1 MFRRPDKRQ
10 RHPALTGTE
19 SWQMQYGGH
28 MTWFIDRRLNGK
40 NKSTVNRQ
48 RFLRRYK
55 AQIKQSISEA
65 INKRSVTDVDS
76 GESVSIPTDDISEP
90 MFHQGRGGLRHRV
103 HPGND
108 HFIQNDRIERPQG
121 GGGGGGGS
129 GQGQASPDGEGQD
142 EFVFQISKDEYLD
155 LLFEDLA
162 LPNLKK
168 NQHRQLNEYK
178 THRAG
183 FTANGVPANISVVRS
198 LQNSL
203 ARRTAMTAGKKR
215 ELRELEASLDSVTNS
230 EPAQLLEEERLR
242 KEIAELRAKIERV
255 PFIDTFD
262 LRYKNYEKRAEPS
275 SQAVMF
281 CLMDVSGS
289 MDQATKDMA
298 KRFYILLYLFLSR
311 TYKNVEVV
319 YIRHHTQAKEV
330 DEHEFF
336 YSQETGGT
344 IVSSALKLMDEV
356 VKERYD
362 PAQWN
367 IYAAQASDGDNWA
380 DDSPLCHEILA
391 KKLLPVVRY
400 YSYIEITRRAH
411 QTLWREYEHL
421 QSMFDNFAM
430 QHIRDQDD
438 IYPVFRELFHKQS
451 ATSNS

>member
-1 MFRRPDKRQ
+1 
-10 RHPALTGTE
+10 
-19 SWQMQYGGH
+19 
-28 MTWFIDRRLNGK
+28 MTYFIDRRLNGK
-40 NKSTVNRQ
+40 NKSMVNRQ

-55 AQIKQSISEA
+55 SQIKQSIAEA

-76 GESVSIPTDDISEP
+76 GESVSIPSGDISEP
-90 MFHQGRGGLRHRV
+90 FFHQGQGGIRHRV

-108 HFIQNDRIERPQG
+108 HFVQNDRVERPQG
-121 GGGGGGGS
+121 GAGGGS
-129 GQGQASPDGEGQD
+129 GQGDASKDGEGSD
-142 EFVFQISKDEYLD
+142 EFIFQISKDEYLD

-168 NQHRQLNEYK
+168 NQYQQITEYK
-178 THRAG
+178 THRSG
-183 FTANGVPANISVVRS
+183 FTSSGVPANISVVRS

-203 ARRTAMTAGKKR
+203 ARRTAMTAGKR
-215 ELRELEASLDSVTNS
+215 RQLHQLESELAVLENT
-230 EPAQLLEEERLR
+230 EPVQMLEEERLR
-242 KEIAELRAKIERV
+242 KAILELRQRIDRV

-262 LRYKNYEKRAEPS
+262 LRYKNYEHRPEPS

-289 MDQATKDMA
+289 MDQVTKDMA

-311 TYKNVEVV
+311 TYKNVDVV

-330 DEHEFF
+330 DEQEFF

-356 VKERYD
+356 VKDRYD
-362 PAQWN
+362 PALWN

-391 KKLLPVVRY
+391 KNLLPVVRY
-400 YSYIEITRRAH
+400 YSYIEITRRSH
-411 QTLWREYEHL
+411 QTLWREYEEL
-421 QSMFDNFAM
+421 QAAFDNFAM
-430 QHIRDQDD
+430 QPIREQED
-438 IYPVFRELFHKQS
+438 IYPVFRELFRKQVS
-451 ATSNS
+451 Q

>member
-1 MFRRPDKRQ
+1 
-10 RHPALTGTE
+10 
-19 SWQMQYGGH
+19 
-28 MTWFIDRRLNGK
+28 MTYFIDRRLNGK
-40 NKSTVNRQ
+40 NKSAVNRQ

-55 AQIKQSISEA
+55 SQIKQSIAEA

-76 GESVSIPTDDISEP
+76 GESVSIPNADINEP

-108 HFIQNDRIERPQG
+108 HFVQNDRIERPQG
-121 GGGGGGGS
+121 GGGGGS
-129 GQGQASPDGEGQD
+129 GQGEASQDGEGED
-142 EFVFQISKDEYLD
+142 EFSFQISKDEYLD

-162 LPNLKK
+162 LPNLRK
-168 NQHRQLNEYK
+168 NQHKQLNEFK
-178 THRAG
+178 THRSG
-183 FTANGVPANISVVRS
+183 YTSNGVPANISVVRS

-215 ELRELEASLDSVTNS
+215 ELRELESTLTQVEHS

-242 KEIAELRAKIERV
+242 KEIAELRAKIAKT

-262 LRYKNYEKRAEPS
+262 LRYRNYERRPEPS

-311 TYKNVEVV
+311 TYKNVDVV

-330 DEHEFF
+330 DEQEFF

-344 IVSSALKLMDEV
+344 IVSSALKLMDDV
-356 VKERYD
+356 IRERYD

-380 DDSPLCHEILA
+380 DDSPLCHQLLAQKILP
-391 KKLLPVVRY
+391 LVRY

-411 QTLWREYEHL
+411 QTLWREYEVL
-421 QSMFDNFAM
+421 QEKFDNFAM
-430 QHIRDQDD
+430 QHIREQED
-438 IYPVFRELFHKQS
+438 IYPVFRELFHKQVQDH
-451 ATSNS
+451 

>member
-1 MFRRPDKRQ
+1 
-10 RHPALTGTE
+10 
-19 SWQMQYGGH
+19 
-28 MTWFIDRRLNGK
+28 MTYFIDRRLNGK
-40 NKSTVNRQ
+40 NKSAVNRQ

-55 AQIKQSISEA
+55 SQIKQSIAEA

-76 GESVSIPTDDISEP
+76 GESVSIPNADINEP

-108 HFIQNDRIERPQG
+108 HFVQNDRIERPQG
-121 GGGGGGGS
+121 GGGGGS
-129 GQGQASPDGEGQD
+129 GQGEASQDGEGED
-142 EFVFQISKDEYLD
+142 EFSFQISKDEYLD

-162 LPNLKK
+162 LPNLRK
-168 NQHRQLNEYK
+168 NQHKQLNEFK
-178 THRAG
+178 THRSG
-183 FTANGVPANISVVRS
+183 YTSNGVPANISVVRS

-215 ELRELEASLDSVTNS
+215 ELRELESTLTQVEHS

-242 KEIAELRAKIERV
+242 KEIAELRAKIAKT

-262 LRYKNYEKRAEPS
+262 LRYRNYERRPEPS

-311 TYKNVEVV
+311 TYKNVDVV

-330 DEHEFF
+330 DEQEFF

-344 IVSSALKLMDEV
+344 IVSSALKLMDDV
-356 VKERYD
+356 IKERYD

-380 DDSPLCHEILA
+380 DDSPLCHQLLAQKILP
-391 KKLLPVVRY
+391 LVRY

-411 QTLWREYEHL
+411 QTLWREYEVL
-421 QSMFDNFAM
+421 QEKFDNFAM
-430 QHIRDQDD
+430 QHIREQED
-438 IYPVFRELFHKQS
+438 IYPVFRELFHKQVQDH
-451 ATSNS
+451 

>member
-1 MFRRPDKRQ
+1 
-10 RHPALTGTE
+10 
-19 SWQMQYGGH
+19 
-28 MTWFIDRRLNGK
+28 MTYFIDRRLNGK
-40 NKSTVNRQ
+40 NKSAVNRQ

-55 AQIKQSISEA
+55 SQIKQSIAGA
-65 INKRSVTDVDS
+65 INKRSVTDVNS
-76 GESVSIPTDDISEP
+76 GESVSIPNEDINEP

-108 HFIQNDRIERPQG
+108 HFIQNDRIERPPS
-121 GGGGGGGS
+121 GGGGGS
-129 GQGQASPDGEGQD
+129 GQGDASQDGEGQD
-142 EFVFQISKDEYLD
+142 EFSFQISKDEYLD

-168 NQHRQLNEYK
+168 NQYKQLTEFK
-178 THRAG
+178 THRSG
-183 FTANGVPANISVVRS
+183 YTSNGVPANISVVRS

-203 ARRTAMTAGKKR
+203 ARRTAMSAGKKR
-215 ELRELEASLDSVTNS
+215 ELRELEGILDEVENS

-242 KEIAELRAKIERV
+242 KEIAELRQKIAKV

-262 LRYKNYEKRAEPS
+262 LRYKNYERRPEPS

-311 TYKNVEVV
+311 TYKNVDVV

-330 DEHEFF
+330 DEQEFF

-356 VKERYD
+356 IQERYD

-380 DDSPLCHEILA
+380 DDSPLCHQLLAQKIL
-391 KKLLPVVRY
+391 PMVRY

-411 QTLWREYEHL
+411 QTLWREYEVL
-421 QSMFDNFAM
+421 QKQFSNFAM
-430 QHIRDQDD
+430 QHIREQED
-438 IYPVFRELFHKQS
+438 IYPVFRELFHKQ
-451 ATSNS
+451 TVDN

>member
-1 MFRRPDKRQ
+1 MA
-10 RHPALTGTE
+10 H
-19 SWQMQYGGH
+19 
-28 MTWFIDRRLNGK
+28 FIDRRLNGK
-40 NKSTVNRQ
+40 NKSMVNRQ

-55 AQIKQSISEA
+55 SQIKRSISDA

-76 GESVSIPTDDISEP
+76 GESISIANGDISEP
-90 MFHQGRGGLRHRV
+90 MFHQGAGGRHHRV

-108 HFIQNDRIERPQG
+108 QFVPRDRIDRPQG
-121 GGGGGGGS
+121 SGGEGS
-129 GQGQASPDGEGQD
+129 GQGSASQDGEGKD
-142 EFVFQISKDEYLD
+142 EFIFQISKDEYLD

-168 NQHRQLNEYK
+168 TEYQQMTEFK

-183 FTANGVPANISVVRS
+183 YSTYGIPANISVIRS

-203 ARRTAMTAGKKR
+203 ARRTAMTGEKR
-215 ELRELEASLDSVTNS
+215 RLLHQLEDELTLLENS
-230 EPAQLLEEERLR
+230 EPAQLLEEKQLR
-242 KEIAELRAKIERV
+242 KEIAELRKKIAQV

-262 LRYKNYEKRAEPS
+262 LRYKNYDRRPEPS

-289 MDQATKDMA
+289 MDQPTKDMA

-330 DEHEFF
+330 DEQEFF

-344 IVSSALKLMDEV
+344 IVSSALKLMSEIIAQ
-356 VKERYD
+356 RYD
-362 PAQWN
+362 PVRWN

-380 DDSPLCHEILA
+380 DDSPLCYELLSKTILP
-391 KKLLPVVRY
+391 LTRY
-400 YSYIEITRRAH
+400 YSYIEITHRAH
-411 QTLWREYEHL
+411 QTLWREYESL
-421 QSMFDNFAM
+421 QAKFENFAM
-430 QHIRDQDD
+430 QHIREPAD
-438 IYPVFRELFHKQS
+438 IYPAFRTLFHKQT
-451 ATSNS
+451 AQRG

>member
-1 MFRRPDKRQ
+1 M
-10 RHPALTGTE
+10 G
-19 SWQMQYGGH
+19 Y
-28 MTWFIDRRLNGK
+28 FIDRRLNGK

-55 AQIKQSISEA
+55 AQIKQSITEA

-76 GESVSIPTDDISEP
+76 GESVSIPIDDINEP
-90 MFHQGRGGLRHRV
+90 MFHQGRGGTRHRV

-108 HFIQNDRIERPQG
+108 HFITNDRVERQQS
-121 GGGGGGGS
+121 GGGS
-129 GQGQASPDGEGQD
+129 GSGQGNAGQDGAGED

-168 NQHRQLNEYK
+168 NQYKQLTEFK

-183 FTANGVPANISVVRS
+183 YTANGVPANISVVRS

-203 ARRTAMTAGKKR
+203 ARRTAMTAGKR
-215 ELRELEASLDSVTNS
+215 RLMHELEETLALLEKS
-230 EPAQLLEEERLR
+230 EPAQLLEEERL
-242 KEIAELRAKIERV
+242 KKDIAELRQKIERV

-262 LRYKNYEKRAEPS
+262 LRYRNYERRPEPS
-275 SQAVMF
+275 SQAVIF

-311 TYKNVEVV
+311 TYKNVDVV

-330 DEHEFF
+330 DEQEFF

-356 VKERYD
+356 IQQRYD

-380 DDSPLCHEILA
+380 DDSPLCREILA
-391 KKLLPVVRY
+391 KKLLPMVRY

-411 QTLWREYEHL
+411 QTLWREYEAL
-421 QSMFDNFAM
+421 QAQFDNFAM
-430 QHIRDQDD
+430 QHIRDPED
-438 IYPVFRELFHKQS
+438 IYPVFRELFRRQ
-451 ATSNS
+451 TVEN